1 MKQWF
6 KLKFALFGA
15 ALGLIAILFS
25 EKNTQGT
32 PQAVSLM
39 GDFSKWFITVPGKVI
54 AIFVAFLFIRNLFL
68 LWKESDE
75 KKEAVKTIAKNLAIC
90 IVTILAIGMI
100 IGLVQV
106 WLPKS

>member
-6 KLKFALFGA
+6 KLKFVLFGG

-32 PQAVSLM
+32 PQAV
-39 GDFSKWFITVPGKVI
+39 
-54 AIFVAFLFIRNLFL
+54 
-68 LWKESDE
+68 
-75 KKEAVKTIAKNLAIC
+75 KTIAKNLAIG
-90 IVTILAIGMI
+90 IVTILATGLI
-100 IGLVQV
+100 IGLAQV